1 MSTIRVS
8 TSAKSKSLIPL
19 YVVTDPGS
27 LERCRPRCLTAP
39 ARAADVGSVEK
50 LRLSGAAAGPA
61 PWLSLA
67 ALIAAAIVLSWTAA
81 AAGDVAIAVVAMAAI
96 AGFWLIVPKG
106 SSSPQLPG
114 WIALPMIPAF
124 VAVLSLPALFGM
136 IDHDLIA
143 IGYAVGFILWF
154 QLGLWLADTFEPI
167 RPAGAEPGTAPAL
180 STTRKAR
187 LVALVVI
194 VTGLFSAL
202 VYGVIEH
209 DGESDSA
216 AAATAGGFYPPESP
230 TAGPMTPELTE
241 YAAAIDRAC
250 ALNFNSTLAL
260 QTQVEQ
266 RARRDSWPNAKTLAA
281 IQALWAE
288 NQRSLA
294 ADVRTLGAP
303 PARPDLLDAWLGNV
317 ERRSDLFAAMAAANR
332 SGEPQAAAGAWEKIE
347 RLKRAADRLGRD
359 FGLRICTSN

>member
-1 MSTIRVS
+1 
-8 TSAKSKSLIPL
+8 
-19 YVVTDPGS
+19 
-27 LERCRPRCLTAP
+27 
-39 ARAADVGSVEK
+39 VEN

-67 ALIAAAIVLSWTAA
+67 ALIAAAIALSCAAA
-81 AAGDVAIAVVAMAAI
+81 AAGDLAIAVVAMAAI

-106 SSSPQLPG
+106 SSPQLPR

-124 VAVLSLPALFGM
+124 VAVLSLPALFGSV
-136 IDHDLIA
+136 DHDLIA
-143 IGYAVGFILWF
+143 IGYAVGFIIWF

-167 RPAGAEPGTAPAL
+167 HPAGTEPGTAPAP
-180 STTRKAR
+180 STARKAR

-194 VTGLFSAL
+194 VAGLFSAL
-202 VYGVIEH
+202 VYGVIER

-216 AAATAGGFYPPESP
+216 AATAGSFYPPESS
-230 TAGPMTPELTE
+230 TAGPMTPEWTE

-250 ALNFNSTLAL
+250 ALNFNSTLVL

-266 RARRDSWPNAKTLAA
+266 RAQRDSWPNAKTLAA

-288 NQRSLA
+288 NQQSLA
-294 ADVRTLGAP
+294 GDVRALGAP
-303 PARPDLLDAWLGNV
+303 PARPDLLDRWLGNV
-317 ERRSDLFAAMAAANR
+317 EQRSDLFAAMAAANR
-332 SGEPQAAAGAWEKIE
+332 SGEPGAAAAAGRKLH
-347 RLKRAADRLGRD
+347 RLKLVADRLGRD